1 MEINMN
7 DFIAKDLGSIGIAGD
22 VEEGSS
28 IYMLVRNKS
37 GTTTADEVEAYMKD
51 RFYRDPRGPGQ
62 SFCHSFSVF
71 ENKYTDAKIGV
82 AHIQYDV

>member
-1 MEINMN
+1 MEINAN
-7 DFIAKDLGSIGIAGD
+7 DFSSENIGTIERGID
-22 VEEGSS
+22 GSS
-28 IYMLVRNKS
+28 VYMLVRNKS
-37 GTTTADEVEAYMKD
+37 GTTTTDEVAAYMKE

-71 ENKYTDAKIGV
+71 ENKYSDAKIGV